1 MPIYEYRC
9 EKCGKEFEAWQ
20 RISDDPIE
28 NCSECGGTAKK
39 LISQST
45 FVLKGSGWYVT
56 DYGNRSSAAAAC
68 KTSNSS
74 SNPTSKSTCTDT
86 DTTKSS
92 TTSSASTTAS
102 TES

>member
-1 MPIYEYRC
+1 MPVYEYRC

-28 NCSECGGTAKK
+28 SCSECGGRASK

-56 DYGNRSSAAAAC
+56 DYGTRSTSSSSAGKASD
-68 KTSNSS
+68 KPISTSS
-74 SNPTSKSTCTDT
+74 TDT
-86 DTTKSS
+86 SSCAS
-92 TTSSASTTAS
+92 TTS
-102 TES
+102 E

>member
-20 RISDDPIE
+20 RISDEPIE
-28 NCSECGGTAKK
+28 NCSECGGAARK

-56 DYGNRSSAAAAC
+56 DYGNRSSAAAAS
-68 KTSNSS
+68 KTNSS
-74 SNPTSKSTCTDT
+74 SGNSTSETTSA
-86 DTTKSS
+86 DTTNSS

-102 TES
+102 GSTDS

>member
-28 NCSECGGTAKK
+28 NCSDCGGSARK

-56 DYGNRSSAAAAC
+56 DYGNRSSAAAQG
-68 KTSNSS
+68 KTSQSQSDSSTSS
-74 SNPTSKSTCTDT
+74 SSADTSS
-86 DTTKSS
+86 SS
-92 TTSSASTTAS
+92 TTSTSSTTTS
-102 TES
+102 SDS

>member
-1 MPIYEYRC
+1 MPVYEYRC

-28 NCSECGGTAKK
+28 SCSECGGRASK

-56 DYGNRSSAAAAC
+56 DYGTRSTASSAGKASD
-68 KTSNSS
+68 K
-74 SNPTSKSTCTDT
+74 P
-86 DTTKSS
+86 S
-92 TTSSASTTAS
+92 TTSSTDTPKCASTTS
-102 TES
+102 E

>member
-1 MPIYEYRC
+1 MRIYEYRC

-28 NCSECGGTAKK
+28 SCSECGGQARK

-56 DYGNRSSAAAAC
+56 DYGNRSSAGAQGKPGSSNSDSSSSSTSSDTANSSTPSSSST
-68 KTSNSS
+68 KTSS
-74 SNPTSKSTCTDT
+74 
-86 DTTKSS
+86 
-92 TTSSASTTAS
+92 
-102 TES
+102 ES

>member
-28 NCSECGGTAKK
+28 NCSECGGTARK

-56 DYGNRSSAAAAC
+56 DYGNRSSAAAAG
-68 KTSNSS
+68 KTSSPS
-74 SNPTSKSTCTDT
+74 SNPPSKSTCA
-86 DTTKSS
+86 DTTNSS

-102 TES
+102 TKS

>member
-1 MPIYEYRC
+1 MPVYEYRC

-28 NCSECGGTAKK
+28 SCSECGGRASK

-56 DYGNRSSAAAAC
+56 DYGTRSTASSAGKASD
-68 KTSNSS
+68 KPISTSS
-74 SNPTSKSTCTDT
+74 TDT
-86 DTTKSS
+86 SSCAS
-92 TTSSASTTAS
+92 TTS
-102 TES
+102 E

>member
-20 RISDDPIE
+20 RMSDDPID
-28 NCSECGGTAKK
+28 NCSECGGRARK

-56 DYGNRSSAAAAC
+56 DYGNRSTASAAC
-68 KTSNSS
+68 KTSSSTSNSTSTSTSADTS
-74 SNPTSKSTCTDT
+74 S
-86 DTTKSS
+86 SS
-92 TTSSASTTAS
+92 TTSAASTTAS
-102 TES
+102 SDS

>member
-28 NCSECGGTAKK
+28 NCSDCGGSARK

-56 DYGNRSSAAAAC
+56 DYGNRSSAAAQG
-68 KTSNSS
+68 KTSQSHSDSSTSS
-74 SNPTSKSTCTDT
+74 SSADTSS
-86 DTTKSS
+86 SS
-92 TTSSASTTAS
+92 TTSTSSNTTS
-102 TES
+102 SDS

>member
-1 MPIYEYRC
+1 MPVYEYRC

-28 NCSECGGTAKK
+28 SCSECGGRASK

-56 DYGNRSSAAAAC
+56 DYGTRSTASSAGKAVD
-68 KTSNSS
+68 KPSSTSS
-74 SNPTSKSTCTDT
+74 TDT
-86 DTTKSS
+86 SS
-92 TTSSASTTAS
+92 CAATAS
-102 TES
+102 E

>member
-20 RISDDPIE
+20 RISDDPIG
-28 NCSECGGTAKK
+28 NCSECGGTARK

-56 DYGNRSSAAAAC
+56 DYGNRSSAAATG
-68 KTSNSS
+68 KTSSPS
-74 SNPTSKSTCTDT
+74 SNPPSKSTCA
-86 DTTKSS
+86 DTTNSS

>member
-1 MPIYEYRC
+1 MPIYEYHC

-28 NCSECGGTAKK
+28 KCSECGGQARK

-56 DYGNRSSAAAAC
+56 DYGTRSTASSAGRASDSS
-68 KTSNSS
+68 KSS
-74 SNPTSKSTCTDT
+74 STSD
-86 DTTKSS
+86 S
-92 TTSSASTTAS
+92 TTSSPSSATSTTAPAS
-102 TES
+102 TSTSES